1 MGTVEVR
8 GTMFPLHMVY
18 HPLIGPILFATNMT
32 HIFCRKEKQICYTL
46 FWAMKIVCQVVMVHD
61 IEGHMK
67 VHIPVTDRPSPPKKS
82 WLNLNVVFGDF
93 HTYDKGVTVI
103 FPFYGKITSRN
114 IINHVV

>member
-1 MGTVEVR
+1 MLLAMGTVEVR

-61 IEGHMK
+61 IEGHMD
-67 VHIPVTDRPSPPKKS
+67 VHIPVTDPRPPPKK
-82 WLNLNVVFGDF
+82 
-93 HTYDKGVTVI
+93 TTPKQ
-103 FPFYGKITSRN
+103 
-114 IINHVV
+114 IIAKFNGCIWRLSYI